1 MAYGDF
7 ETAVGTEVGVVR
19 RGRSGGLMLAK
30 FGTVTKIN
38 GHGHIFV
45 KSGDTEYRFTKT
57 GNAYKDQWGPSLIH
71 AAQLRTQMAA
81 DEQRK
86 DRISAARDMESVLK
100 GGWSYSGTFHVSQDR
115 VDQLKALVAKL
126 ETLIAE

>member
-7 ETAVGTEVGVVR
+7 VIAVGEEVGLVR
-19 RGRSGGLMLAK
+19 RHRSGSLMLAK

-57 GNAYKDQWGPSLIH
+57 GDTYKDQWGPSLIH
-71 AAQLRTQMAA
+71 AAQLRDQLAA
-81 DEQRK
+81 EERRKEQAQVAREMEQTLK
-86 DRISAARDMESVLK
+86 DGYA
-100 GGWSYSGTFHVSQDR
+100 YSGRFFVSQER
-115 VDQLKALVAKL
+115 VDALKNLLQKMEVLVDH
-126 ETLIAE
+126 

>member
-19 RGRSGGLMLAK
+19 RGRSGVLMLAK

-45 KSGDTEYRFTKT
+45 KSGDTEYRFTRR
-57 GNAYKDQWGPSLIH
+57 GDAYKNTWGPTLCH
-71 AAQLRTQMAA
+71 AAQLRAEMIR

-86 DRISAARDMESVLK
+86 DRICAAREIESVIN
-100 GGWSYSGTFHVSQDR
+100 GGWSYSGTFHVSRDR
-115 VDQLKALVAKL
+115 VDQLKTLVAKL